1 MLEIRDLTKTF
12 GSLKAVDGISFH
24 AQPGEIYG
32 LLGPN
37 GAGKTTTI
45 SCLCGLLRPDAGGIA
60 LDGVELAADPLRFK
74 RMLGIVPQETALY
87 GDLSA
92 RENLDFWGRLA
103 GLDGRALRARID
115 EVLAAVGLGE
125 RAREPARK
133 FSGGMRRRLNL
144 AIGMLHEPRLL
155 LLDEPTVGIDIQA
168 RLNILDVVRG
178 VAQRGA
184 IILYT
189 THYLEEAQGL
199 CDRIGIMDHGRILAE
214 GTLDELKRL
223 VGVGGVLS
231 LHGGFKAEALRAAV
245 EGDARV
251 RISALEDGRAMLDVG
266 VERGEISDVL
276 TGLLGRKLGI
286 DDISIQEPNL
296 QAVFLKLTGRELRD

>member
-12 GSLKAVDGISFH
+12 GSLRAVDGISFH

-60 LDGVELAADPLRFK
+60 LDGVELATDPLRFK

-87 GDLSA
+87 GDLTA

-103 GLDGRALRARID
+103 GLGGRALGERID
-115 EVLAAVGLGE
+115 STLAAVGLAD

-199 CDRIGIMDHGRILAE
+199 CDRIGIMDQGRILAE
-214 GTLDELKRL
+214 GNLDELKRL
-223 VGVGGVLS
+223 VGAGGVLS
-231 LHGGFKAEALRAAV
+231 LRGSFKADALRAAV

-251 RISALEDGRAMLDVG
+251 RISALEEGRAMLDVG
-266 VERGEISDVL
+266 VERGEISSVL
-276 TGLLGRKLGI
+276 TGLLERKLGI